1 MEIEKINILGAE
13 YLSYV
18 KFIATEAPTSFVYYF
33 SLSQCGGMFRRF
45 LPLFWSH
52 QKPNEENVESTSDEF
67 RERSSSDPAPQAKK
81 PSKKKLRSY
90 SMRKNLNKL
99 TKRPNTPAQEEKK
112 KTSPIE
118 EDDEISQLEETLEII
133 QISESQIGII
143 KSTWN
148 TLSRELGEGL
158 SYLKNDTENNPV
170 TEPFLRL
177 FEEYPMSQQ
186 FFLEFRGTPTEAL
199 RNDVRLNTV
208 LQEHGVRVMR
218 VVEKVIG
225 RLEDLEKVMLYNNQ
239 ACFFRHESNCTN
251 VMHNN
256 SN

>member
-1 MEIEKINILGAE
+1 
-13 YLSYV
+13 
-18 KFIATEAPTSFVYYF
+18 
-33 SLSQCGGMFRRF
+33 
-45 LPLFWSH
+45 
-52 QKPNEENVESTSDEF
+52 
-67 RERSSSDPAPQAKK
+67 
-81 PSKKKLRSY
+81 
-90 SMRKNLNKL
+90 MRKNLNKL
-99 TKRPNTPAQEEKK
+99 TKRPNTPAAEEKK

-118 EDDEISQLEETLEII
+118 QDEEISQLEESLEII

-143 KSTWN
+143 KSTWS

-158 SYLKNDTENNPV
+158 SYLKNDTEENPV

-225 RLEDLEKVMLYNNQ
+225 RLEDLEKVMFIIIKRFFFNVIQVNHIKSSRTEFRSK
-239 ACFFRHESNCTN
+239 CFDLLIIKSSQKDLT
-251 VMHNN
+251 
-256 SN
+256 

>member
-1 MEIEKINILGAE
+1 MGRLDRATCTVHLISAPDQPETNVPLSRYIREAKCSSNVLIYIL
-13 YLSYV
+13 
-18 KFIATEAPTSFVYYF
+18 
-33 SLSQCGGMFRRF
+33 
-45 LPLFWSH
+45 WS
-52 QKPNEENVESTSDEF
+52 
-67 RERSSSDPAPQAKK
+67 QAKK

-90 SMRKNLNKL
+90 SMRKNLYKL
-99 TKRPNTPAQEEKK
+99 TKRENSPAREVKN

-118 EDDEISQLEETLEII
+118 QDDEISQMEETLEII

-158 SYLKNDTENNPV
+158 SYLKNDSENNPV

-225 RLEDLEKVMLYNNQ
+225 RLEDLEKVLCLLIKSVFWTQTKPYKVVHKGIPIEL
-239 ACFFRHESNCTN
+239 F
-251 VMHNN
+251 
-256 SN
+256 

>member
-1 MEIEKINILGAE
+1 
-13 YLSYV
+13 
-18 KFIATEAPTSFVYYF
+18 
-33 SLSQCGGMFRRF
+33 
-45 LPLFWSH
+45 
-52 QKPNEENVESTSDEF
+52 
-67 RERSSSDPAPQAKK
+67 
-81 PSKKKLRSY
+81 
-90 SMRKNLNKL
+90 MRKNLYKL
-99 TKRPNTPAQEEKK
+99 TKRENSPAREVKN

-118 EDDEISQLEETLEII
+118 QEDDEISQLEESLEII

-158 SYLKNDTENNPV
+158 SYLKNDSENNPV

-225 RLEDLEKVMLYNNQ
+225 RLEDLEKVL
-239 ACFFRHESNCTN
+239 CFIKRVFLDISQTKQSRSQRNCDRIVLIFYLIVILAQVDLSLLKT
-251 VMHNN
+251 HP
-256 SN
+256 S

>member
-1 MEIEKINILGAE
+1 
-13 YLSYV
+13 
-18 KFIATEAPTSFVYYF
+18 
-33 SLSQCGGMFRRF
+33 
-45 LPLFWSH
+45 
-52 QKPNEENVESTSDEF
+52 
-67 RERSSSDPAPQAKK
+67 
-81 PSKKKLRSY
+81 
-90 SMRKNLNKL
+90 MRKNLYKL
-99 TKRPNTPAQEEKK
+99 TKRENSPAREVKN

-118 EDDEISQLEETLEII
+118 QDDDEISQLEESLEII

-158 SYLKNDTENNPV
+158 SYLKNDSENNPV

-225 RLEDLEKVMLYNNQ
+225 RLEDLEKVL
-239 ACFFRHESNCTN
+239 CFIKRVFLDISQTKQSRSQRNCDRIVLIFYLIVILAQVDLSLLKT
-251 VMHNN
+251 HP
-256 SN
+256 S

>member
-1 MEIEKINILGAE
+1 
-13 YLSYV
+13 
-18 KFIATEAPTSFVYYF
+18 
-33 SLSQCGGMFRRF
+33 
-45 LPLFWSH
+45 
-52 QKPNEENVESTSDEF
+52 
-67 RERSSSDPAPQAKK
+67 
-81 PSKKKLRSY
+81 
-90 SMRKNLNKL
+90 MRKNLYKL
-99 TKRPNTPAQEEKK
+99 TKRENSPAREVKN

-118 EDDEISQLEETLEII
+118 QDDDEISQLEESLEII

-158 SYLKNDTENNPV
+158 SYLKNDSENNPV

-225 RLEDLEKVMLYNNQ
+225 RLEDLEKVL
-239 ACFFRHESNCTN
+239 CFIKRVFLDISQTIQSRPQR
-251 VMHNN
+251 N
-256 SN
+256 SDRIVLVF

>member
-1 MEIEKINILGAE
+1 
-13 YLSYV
+13 
-18 KFIATEAPTSFVYYF
+18 
-33 SLSQCGGMFRRF
+33 
-45 LPLFWSH
+45 
-52 QKPNEENVESTSDEF
+52 
-67 RERSSSDPAPQAKK
+67 
-81 PSKKKLRSY
+81 
-90 SMRKNLNKL
+90 MRKNLYKL
-99 TKRPNTPAQEEKK
+99 TKRENSPAKEVKQ
-112 KTSPIE
+112 KTSPI
-118 EDDEISQLEETLEII
+118 DDEISQMEESLEII

-158 SYLKNDTENNPV
+158 SYLKNDSENNPV

-225 RLEDLEKVMLYNNQ
+225 RLEDLEKVL
-239 ACFFRHESNCTN
+239 CLSIKSSTKEFRSNCFDFLIVILAQKDLSLLEN
-251 VMHNN
+251 HLRMHPTEYDFLDITI
-256 SN
+256 

>member
-1 MEIEKINILGAE
+1 
-13 YLSYV
+13 
-18 KFIATEAPTSFVYYF
+18 
-33 SLSQCGGMFRRF
+33 
-45 LPLFWSH
+45 
-52 QKPNEENVESTSDEF
+52 
-67 RERSSSDPAPQAKK
+67 
-81 PSKKKLRSY
+81 
-90 SMRKNLNKL
+90 MRKNLYKL
-99 TKRPNTPAQEEKK
+99 TKRENSPAKEVKQ
-112 KTSPIE
+112 KTSPI
-118 EDDEISQLEETLEII
+118 DDEISQMEESLEII

-158 SYLKNDTENNPV
+158 SYLKNDSENNPV

-225 RLEDLEKVMLYNNQ
+225 RLEDLEKVLCLLIKSVFWTQTKPYKVVHKGIPIEL
-239 ACFFRHESNCTN
+239 F
-251 VMHNN
+251 
-256 SN
+256 

>member
-1 MEIEKINILGAE
+1 MYIL
-13 YLSYV
+13 
-18 KFIATEAPTSFVYYF
+18 
-33 SLSQCGGMFRRF
+33 
-45 LPLFWSH
+45 WS
-52 QKPNEENVESTSDEF
+52 
-67 RERSSSDPAPQAKK
+67 QAKK

-90 SMRKNLNKL
+90 SMRKNLYKL
-99 TKRPNTPAQEEKK
+99 TKRENSPAKEVKN
-112 KTSPIE
+112 KTSSIE
-118 EDDEISQLEETLEII
+118 QDDEISQLEESLEII

-225 RLEDLEKVMLYNNQ
+225 RLEDLEKVL
-239 ACFFRHESNCTN
+239 CLLIKRVFWT
-251 VMHNN
+251 
-256 SN
+256 